1 MKRIVIRIAI
11 NALALWVAA
20 GLIGG
25 ITLEEGFWKLV
36 LAAAVFGIVNAFL
49 KPLLILLSL
58 PAVILSLGIALIVI
72 NAVLLV
78 ITDALTDALEI
89 ENFGSALLGALV
101 ISAVSWAAGRLLPD
115 KNRHDIKFGGPR
127 NQSYR

>member
-20 GLIGG
+20 ALIGG
-25 ITLEEGFWKLV
+25 INLESGFWKLV
-36 LAAAVFGIVNAFL
+36 LAAAVFGVVNALL
-49 KPLLILLSL
+49 KPLLILFSL
-58 PAVILSLGIALIVI
+58 PAVILTIGIALIVI

-89 ENFGSALLGALV
+89 DNFGSALLGAMV
-101 ISAVSWAAGRLLPD
+101 ISAVSWAAGQLLPD
-115 KNRHDIKFGGPR
+115 KDRRGSHLGR
-127 NQSYR
+127 SR

>member
-49 KPLLILLSL
+49 KPILILFSL
-58 PAVILSLGIALIVI
+58 PAVILTVGIALIVI
-72 NAVLLV
+72 NAVMLV

-89 ENFGSALLGALV
+89 ENFGSAVLGALV

-115 KNRHDIKFGGPR
+115 KNRNSNLGGRR

>member
-49 KPLLILLSL
+49 KPILILFSL
-58 PAVILSLGIALIVI
+58 PAVILTVGIALIII

-89 ENFGSALLGALV
+89 ENFGSAVLGALV

-115 KNRHDIKFGGPR
+115 KNRDNRSRGGR
-127 NQSYR
+127 RSQSYR

>member
-1 MKRIVIRIAI
+1 MKRIAIRIAI

-49 KPLLILLSL
+49 KPILILFSL
-58 PAVILSLGIALIVI
+58 PAVILTVGLALIII

-89 ENFGSALLGALV
+89 ENFGSAVLGALV

-115 KNRHDIKFGGPR
+115 KNRNNRSRGGR
-127 NQSYR
+127 RSQSYR